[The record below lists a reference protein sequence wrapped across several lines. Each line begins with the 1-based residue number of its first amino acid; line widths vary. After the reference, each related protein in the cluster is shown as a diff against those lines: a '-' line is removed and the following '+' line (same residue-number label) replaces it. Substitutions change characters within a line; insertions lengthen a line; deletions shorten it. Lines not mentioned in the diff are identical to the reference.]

1 VLALLKHGAKV
12 DAQDRVDGSLPIHFA
27 CQLRSNGTA
36 QVLQHLMTFG
46 ADPYARTGVVGP
58 RDTSGTPKPDPS
70 REELQGGRT
79 PLMIAAHEGN
89 TEALEVILGL
99 LSTGKDHIDS
109 MDVSGQTSVTFAAI
123 ANQVPSL
130 NLLLN
135 AGAAPNLPGA
145 DGRAALHHA
154 AYYGAFDTAK
164 ALVKFG
170 GFDVDQPAALTNGAG
185 QGHTAMLIASFQGHD
200 KIVRLLL
207 KHGASPNR
215 GAKDGATPLI
225 AASSGGHKK
234 IVKALLKA
242 GADPRRRLESG
253 ETAAIVAA
261 NRDIATFLYEAE
273 YELRMGELDGDAESI
288 RDFEHFTS
296 DDEEDSLDV
305 AGEDGGAHSE
315 L

>member
-1 VLALLKHGAKV
+1 
-12 DAQDRVDGSLPIHFA
+12 
-27 CQLRSNGTA
+27 
-36 QVLQHLMTFG
+36 M
-46 ADPYARTGVVGP
+46 
-58 RDTSGTPKPDPS
+58 
-70 REELQGGRT
+70 
-79 PLMIAAHEGN
+79 
-89 TEALEVILGL
+89 
-99 LSTGKDHIDS
+99 
-109 MDVSGQTSVTFAAI
+109 SGQTSVTFAAI

-242 GADPRRRLESG
+242 GADPRCDFHSLLHSARGRLYGRPFPKGLDLLTCCHPASLRRRLESG